1 MIYTYFDAILAP
13 QATDDYETRAIADVN
28 SLGYTNTTETKY
40 MYQQLVIF
48 RCYQI
53 MAVELSTDSG
63 DIYAQKVS
71 HYKKEY
77 EAVATQ
83 YKNAIMVTN
92 PPVNGSSTKSI
103 AWGRG

>member
-13 QATDDYETRAIADVN
+13 QVTDDYEARAIADVN
-28 SLGYTNTTETKY
+28 SLGYTNTTEMKY
-40 MYQQLVIF
+40 LYQQLVIF

-63 DIYAQKVS
+63 DIYSQKVS

-77 EAVATQ
+77 DAIASQ
-83 YKNAIMVTN
+83 YKAQVVAPKT
-92 PPVNGSSTKSI
+92 GASAKSI